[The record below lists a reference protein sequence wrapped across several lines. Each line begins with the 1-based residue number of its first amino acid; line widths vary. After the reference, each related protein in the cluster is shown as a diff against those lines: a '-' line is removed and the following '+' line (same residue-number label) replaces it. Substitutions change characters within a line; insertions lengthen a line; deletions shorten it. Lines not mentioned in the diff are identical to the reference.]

1 MGWSLLT
8 THARVLVCVAHDP
21 DIRLRDIASTVGIT
35 ERTAYGI
42 VAELTK
48 DGYVV
53 KERDG
58 RRNRY
63 RIQAERPLSEAMDRD
78 ATISELLAVLVGSN
92 PRP

>member
-42 VAELTK
+42 VAELTRA
-48 DGYVV
+48 GYVV

-63 RIQAERPLSEAMDRD
+63 RIEAERPLQEAIDRD
-78 ATISELLAVLVGSN
+78 ATISELLAVLVGSGTE
-92 PRP
+92 

>member
-8 THARVLVCVAHDP
+8 THARVLVCVALDP
-21 DIRLRDIASTVGIT
+21 DIRLRDIASTVGVT

-63 RIQAERPLSEAMDRD
+63 RIQAERPLRESMDRD